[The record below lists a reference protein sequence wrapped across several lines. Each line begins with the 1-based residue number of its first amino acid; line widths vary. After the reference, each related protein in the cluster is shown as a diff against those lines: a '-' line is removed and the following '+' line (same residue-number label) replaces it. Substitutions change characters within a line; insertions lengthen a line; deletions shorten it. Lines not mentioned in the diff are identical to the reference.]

1 MTGTVGGVQN
11 LVVENGEIERK
22 TETNGVSRGQLS
34 LRDISSV
41 LHSRKFDDKGAF
53 VHICITLY
61 ASWAAVA
68 ATLRFSPDANSA
80 R

>member
-1 MTGTVGGVQN
+1 MASSVGGVQN
-11 LVVENGEIERK
+11 LVVEDGEIQRK
-22 TETNGVSRGQLS
+22 TETNGVSWGKLGLGDIRSILLQLAS
-34 LRDISSV
+34 KVVEKASPN
-41 LHSRKFDDKGAF
+41 F
-53 VHICITLY
+53 TLY